1 MTIRNQM
8 WGFAFL
14 CALSLLFWW
23 HALAMTM
30 DLALRNEASTHIL
43 LILPLSVSL
52 IYLDRSRWRR
62 SDRDAGLALSRGGIG
77 VGLAAL
83 AGAALIL
90 CLARWGQ
97 PQFNISPGGQLSLS
111 MFALVIWWIG
121 SVILSFGVGIFR
133 SFLFPLCFLFW
144 MVPLPPFA
152 LERIVLFLQQQSA
165 FAARMLFLAAGV
177 PVIQNGLILSIPSLD
192 IEVASECSSIRSSLM
207 LIVIAMV
214 LAQLFLRS
222 RWRKAVV
229 VAAAIPLAVA
239 KNGLRIFAIAELGTR
254 VDPGFLTGNF
264 HHHGGIVF
272 LGIGVVAVG
281 ALVWALRRS
290 ELRRARA
297 SGTSAESR
305 N

>member
-1 MTIRNQM
+1 M